1 MDGLHLTYTEV
12 VDIIP
17 YRNLLLMAKDKQH
30 IATGE
35 VMREVSEEEFFGG
48 KKVFK

>member
-12 VDIIP
+12 VDTIP
-17 YRNLLLMAKDKQH
+17 YRNLLIMAKDKQH

-48 KKVFK
+48 KNVFK

>member
-17 YRNLLLMAKDKQH
+17 YRNLLVMAKDKQH

-35 VMREVSEEEFFGG
+35 VMREVSEDEFFGG
-48 KKVFK
+48 RKEFK